1 MYLLYF
7 MQHPAEQPTATWDGV
22 FFFLVLTELTFLQ
35 CVYIE
40 EVPKLS
46 P

>member
-1 MYLLYF
+1 
-7 MQHPAEQPTATWDGV
+7 MQHPTEQPTATWDGAF